1 MALDVVTAAYRAGAF
16 VSRTLPE
23 PIADGAARVLSR
35 TAARVS
41 RERRMIV
48 ARHLQRVRPELRGR
62 ELRRAVSATFESYAR
77 YWVESFRLPNTPPA
91 AVDAGFVV
99 EDFHHISD
107 AIAAGTGIVVTMP
120 HLGGWEWAGFWLTTV
135 RGYEVTVVV
144 EAVEPPAL
152 FEFFASFRREL
163 GINVVPLGPSSATE
177 VLRALARNHV
187 ICLLADRD
195 ITGDGIELE
204 MFGEITSIPAGPAML
219 ALRSGAPLITAAI
232 YFDGAHGHRAV
243 VQAPLDTVRR
253 GRLRDDVDRVTHD
266 MAGRLEGLI
275 RRAPE
280 QWHLQQPNWPSDYD
294 LLEAIGKPHQRPAS
308 GPASRPSGA

>member
-16 VSRTLPE
+16 ISRTLPLQV
-23 PIADGAARVLSR
+23 ADLTADALSR

-48 ARHLQRVRPELRGR
+48 ARHLQRVRPELSGR
-62 ELRRAVSATFESYAR
+62 ALRRAVDATFESYDR
-77 YWVESFRLPNTPPA
+77 YWVESFRLPDMSAA

-99 EDFHHISD
+99 ENFHYISD
-107 AIAAGTGIVVTMP
+107 AIDAGTGVVVTMP
-120 HLGGWEWAGFWLTTV
+120 HLGGWDWSGFWLTSV

-152 FEFFASFRREL
+152 FEFFASFRRDL
-163 GINVVPLGPSSATE
+163 GINVVALGPSSGTE

-187 ICLLADRD
+187 VCLLADRD

-204 MFGEITSIPAGPAML
+204 MFGERTSIPAGPAML
-219 ALRSGAPLITAAI
+219 ALRSGAPLLTAAI
-232 YFDGAHGHRAV
+232 YFEGAHGHRAV
-243 VQAPLDTVRR
+243 VQPPLDTERR
-253 GRLRDDVDRVTHD
+253 GRLREDVDRVTHE
-266 MAGRLEGLI
+266 MVERLEGLI

-294 LLEAIGKPHQRPAS
+294 LLEAIGKPHPRPSA
-308 GPASRPSGA
+308 GPASRQER

>member
-16 VSRTLPE
+16 VSRTLPS
-23 PIADGAARVLSR
+23 PLADATAKFLSR

-48 ARHLQRVRPELRGR
+48 ARHLQRVRPELQGR
-62 ELRRAVSATFESYAR
+62 ALRRAVDETFESYAR
-77 YWVESFRLPNTPPA
+77 YWVESFRLPQMSAA

-107 AIAAGTGIVVTMP
+107 AIEAGTGIVVTMP
-120 HLGGWEWAGFWLTTV
+120 HLGGWDWAGFWLTTV

-152 FEFFASFRREL
+152 FEFFASFRRDL
-163 GINVVPLGPSSATE
+163 GINVIPLGPSSGTE
-177 VLRALARNHV
+177 ILRALSRNHV

-195 ITGDGIELE
+195 INGDGIELE
-204 MFGEITSIPAGPAML
+204 MFGEVTSIPAGPAML

-232 YFDGAHGHRAV
+232 YFEGAHGHRAV
-243 VQAPLDTVRR
+243 VQGPLDTTRH
-253 GRLRDDVDRVTHD
+253 GRLRDDVDRVTHA
-266 MAGRLEGLI
+266 MVERLEGLI

-294 LLEAIGKPHQRPAS
+294 LLEAIGKPHPRPAS
-308 GPASRPSGA
+308 GPAARSVR